1 MWSRG
6 AVVIIKHGDEGIGN
20 AVESGYLAKSKIPEE
35 YKKMEKEYTIM
46 KVGRESEIQE
56 KIRKA
61 NNQYGRKPTL
71 LGKIG
76 SILMRPII
84 TLEVI
89 YAMTVCGIEFLFGA
103 LLSPEDSRKKQ
114 RL

>member
-20 AVESGYLAKSKIPEE
+20 AIESGYLAKSKIPKE
-35 YKKMEKEYTIM
+35 YKEMEKKYAIM

-61 NNQYGRKPTL
+61 NNKYGRKPTL
-71 LGKIG
+71 LEKIG

-84 TLEVI
+84 ALEI
-89 YAMTVCGIEFLFGA
+89 AYAMVVCGIEFLFGD

>member
-6 AVVIIKHGDEGIGN
+6 AVVVIKHGDEGMGN
-20 AVESGYLAKSKIPEE
+20 AIENAYMANFKVPEAYQE
-35 YKKMEKEYTIM
+35 LEKEYVIM

-61 NNQYGRKPTL
+61 NNKYGRKPTL

-84 TLEVI
+84 ALEI
-89 YAMTVCGIEFLFGA
+89 AYAMVVCGIEFLFGA